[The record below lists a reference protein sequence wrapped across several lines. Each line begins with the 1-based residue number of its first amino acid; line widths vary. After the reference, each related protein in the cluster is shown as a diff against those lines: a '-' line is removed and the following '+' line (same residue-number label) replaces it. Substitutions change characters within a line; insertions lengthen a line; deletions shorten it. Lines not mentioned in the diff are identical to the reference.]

1 MGRSSPN
8 PPFHR
13 PRSRLDGSSQSER
26 EAAVLFIANAEQDL
40 RLALY
45 FAPRSDQH
53 QQHGEKRAATEPE
66 QQLRTSNVFAA
77 LP

>member
-1 MGRSSPN
+1 M
-8 PPFHR
+8 
-13 PRSRLDGSSQSER
+13 
-26 EAAVLFIANAEQDL
+26 LFIANAEQDL